1 MIKSDKFNKYS
12 EYLLLSK
19 DLADKNSVVI
29 KKFAVYIHKLIYNIT
44 TLVCIMT
51 LLSNSN
57 KLDKNILNYTNN
69 YIKKMCM
76 KKNKMSMKGGNAGT
90 TMPATYFGDLE
101 EAYNEVNVGNDVQG
115 INWDGGL
122 IRNQLGGCN
131 NCSFNKKI
139 LLEIG
144 KILKEHKIKASS
156 IIKQDLANIIKM
168 YLYHIVNLLKQKNKT
183 KKLTYD
189 KLKTILIKNKIR
201 KILN

>member
-69 YIKKMCM
+69 YIKKAGLPKNNSLITLSEVKYWEPRIDRVYLSKSGNFDVM
-76 KKNKMSMKGGNAGT
+76 KGISGYDLRVPELPPGSMPLTDIALFPYVKNKKDHRVQRANNTGYKMSQIR
-90 TMPATYFGDLE
+90 DLE
-101 EAYNEVNVGNDVQG
+101 QRIQG
-115 INWDGGL
+115 
-122 IRNQLGGCN
+122 
-131 NCSFNKKI
+131 
-139 LLEIG
+139 LEEI
-144 KILKEHKIKASS
+144 
-156 IIKQDLANIIKM
+156 
-168 YLYHIVNLLKQKNKT
+168 T
-183 KKLTYD
+183 TLTMSE
-189 KLKTILIKNKIR
+189 LSTTTCR
-201 KILN
+201 TRRPF